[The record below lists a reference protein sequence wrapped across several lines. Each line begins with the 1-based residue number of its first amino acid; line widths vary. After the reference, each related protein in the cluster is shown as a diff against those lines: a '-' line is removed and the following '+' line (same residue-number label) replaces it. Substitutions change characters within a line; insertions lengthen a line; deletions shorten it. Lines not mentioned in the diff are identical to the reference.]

1 LSTDTLLLHVYRIY
15 IRPYTDPN
23 RLEKTLPAI
32 LSISLLALAPSLQ
45 AMPLMEHPAVTCP
58 ATPVS
63 LPKGLEGWARKQ
75 PVHAGGTARTA
86 TALRLGS
93 GITASLLHAS
103 QITYAV
109 RPQKSGGSASSGGMF
124 VFSVPDSGRYRVAL
138 GSGAWIDV
146 LRGTTPMTSVAH
158 AHGPDCTGLRKMV
171 DFDLTPGRYLLQI
184 AGNSS
189 AALPMMVVRMP

>member
-32 LSISLLALAPSLQ
+32 LLISLLALAPGLQ
-45 AMPLMEHPAVTCP
+45 AMPSMEHPAVTCP

-75 PVHAGGTARTA
+75 PVRAGDTARTA
-86 TALRLGS
+86 TTLPLGS
-93 GITASLLHAS
+93 GVTATLLPAS
-103 QITYAV
+103 QIAYAV
-109 RPQKSGGSASSGGMF
+109 RPQKSGGSTSSGGMF
-124 VFSVPDSGRYRVAL
+124 IFSVPDTGRYRVAL
-138 GSGAWIDV
+138 GSAAWIDV
-146 LRGTTPMTSVAH
+146 LHGTTPMTSVAH

-171 DFDLTPGRYLLQI
+171 DFDLTPGHYMLQV

-189 AALPMMVVRMP
+189 ATLPMMVVRMP